1 MSNSSTSSCS
11 WQNIATIDRWIDRSI
26 MAPLQLQKN
35 IRPSQKYWNFHILT
49 LWTFDLATTDADDK
63 VKSRLSGNISSFWEK
78 VLGYYALGEKHWQN
92 STEIGNKLCT
102 NQLLKSNQNKTI
114 LSSPVLLCKQS
125 KHSLLCDFQFTP
137 TESNEFGSAPVQR
150 VPAPISSL
158 LSHPL
163 FSRV

>member
-26 MAPLQLQKN
+26 MALLQLQN

-78 VLGYYALGEKHWQN
+78 VLGYYYALGEKHWQN
-92 STEIGNKLCT
+92 STWGT
-102 NQLLKSNQNKTI
+102 NCAQISCQKSNQNKTI
-114 LSSPVLLCKQS
+114 LWSPVLLLCKQS
-125 KHSLLCDFQFTP
+125 KHSLLCDFPIHPYWIQWVWVSTCS
-137 TESNEFGSAPVQR
+137 ESTSPN
-150 VPAPISSL
+150 
-158 LSHPL
+158 L
-163 FSRV
+163 FSFVASPVF